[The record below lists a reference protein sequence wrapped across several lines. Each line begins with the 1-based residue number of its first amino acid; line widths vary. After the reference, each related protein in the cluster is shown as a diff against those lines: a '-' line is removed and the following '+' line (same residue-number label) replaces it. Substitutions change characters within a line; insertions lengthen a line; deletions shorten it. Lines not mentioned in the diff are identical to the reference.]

1 MFPRPCKVLGMGWE
15 PLPPLLKSR
24 GIAPELDRE
33 DTCVGPRTPGGTYQ
47 GSKGSV
53 DSSGALCAITRFPGD
68 LSKKL

>member
-1 MFPRPCKVLGMGWE
+1 MLGVGWE
-15 PLPPLLKSR
+15 PLPPLLKSG
-24 GIAPELDRE
+24 GIAPGLDRE
-33 DTCVGPRTPGGTYQ
+33 DTCGGPRTPGATSQ

>member
-1 MFPRPCKVLGMGWE
+1 MLGVGWE
-15 PLPPLLKSR
+15 PLPPLLKS
-24 GIAPELDRE
+24 GGVAPELDRK
-33 DTCVGPRTPGGTYQ
+33 DTCVGLRTPGGTYQ